1 MVPWRTCVSHNSFQ
15 ERRARSCAEGLEM
28 VSETAIHL
36 PYQSFL
42 SLQET
47 KAFTCQLPCILE
59 HQMHTTVHARPD
71 NLSWLWEAMLHF
83 ANYPFHFNEEQCFF
97 SEEDNS
103 ILSPVGETW
112 KQTKPLLASTC
123 PKKFNL
129 FFQRSCYSFIH
140 GSGSA
145 FSLSS
150 LVASAFSSAS
160 FKCTEH
166 LQ

>member
-1 MVPWRTCVSHNSFQ
+1 MCLTTHSRKGEPGHVLRVWKWCLNQPFTFPI
-15 ERRARSCAEGLEM
+15 RASYLCKRPRPSPASYLAFW
-28 VSETAIHL
+28 S
-36 PYQSFL
+36 
-42 SLQET
+42 T
-47 KAFTCQLPCILE
+47 KCTPQCMQGQIICPDFGKQCCIL
-59 HQMHTTVHARPD
+59 QII
-71 NLSWLWEAMLHF
+71 
-83 ANYPFHFNEEQCFF
+83 PFILMRNSVFF

-103 ILSPVGETW
+103 ILSPVEETW